1 MSQATTFRALLA
13 GLFCSVELLSQTPAE
28 WQAHRAEF
36 MRRLGERSVAIFKA
50 NPEYIRN
57 EDVEHEY
64 RQSSD
69 FYYLTGM
76 PEKEAMLLLVPA
88 GMNVRELGGR
98 VKEILFVMPRNALME
113 TWEGIRLG
121 PEGAKTQLGFEA
133 VLNNDRFEEF
143 VERALANADTVYV
156 ESERVGLNEPLSE
169 TLDFIKRA
177 RERFPNFVAA
187 NPSKILHPLRE
198 VKSEAEIALL
208 RKAIDITCAGQREVM
223 RSAKPGMR
231 EYELEAMLEYVFT
244 QSGSER
250 LGFPS
255 IVGSGPN
262 SCILHYR
269 AGKRVINRGEVI
281 VIDIGAEYGMYTA
294 DVTRTIPI
302 SGKFTKEQAAIY
314 QIVYDAQEA
323 AFKKIKPGGAIRE
336 PHEASARVV
345 TEGLLKLGIL
355 KGTVEE
361 NLRTRAFAEFFL
373 HGSNHYLGLDV
384 HDAGTYGP
392 LKPGVLITVEPG
404 IYISEAAAAKHGLDK
419 KYANIG
425 VRIEDDV
432 LVTPTGYELLS
443 SSAPRSI
450 AEIEAVMAS
459 RAREKFEN

>member
-1 MSQATTFRALLA
+1 MKKLPVLLITAILLSALSA
-13 GLFCSVELLSQTPAE
+13 FSQTPAE
-28 WQAHRAEF
+28 WQAHRTEF
-36 MRRLGERSVAIFKA
+36 MRHLGERSVALLKA

-57 EDVEHEY
+57 DDVEHEY

-76 PEKEAMLLLVPA
+76 PEKESMLLLLPA

-98 VKEILFVMPRNALME
+98 VREILFVMPRNALME
-113 TWEGIRLG
+113 TWDGIRLG

-143 VERALANADTVYV
+143 AERALANADTVYV
-156 ESERVGLNEPLSE
+156 ESERVGLNQPLNE
-169 TLDFIKRA
+169 TLDLLKRA
-177 RERFPNFVAA
+177 RERFPNLIVANA
-187 NPSKILHPLRE
+187 GKILHPMRE

-208 RKAIDITCAGQREVM
+208 RKAIDITCAGHREVM

-244 QSGSER
+244 RSGSER

-269 AGKRVINRGEVI
+269 AGKRVINSGEVI

-323 AFKKIKPGGAIRE
+323 AFQKIKPGAAYSE

-355 KGTVEE
+355 QGTVEE
-361 NLRTRAFAEFFL
+361 NLRSRAYRDFFL
-373 HGSNHYLGLDV
+373 HGSNHYIGLDV
-384 HDAGTYGP
+384 HDAGTHGP

-404 IYISEAAAAKHGLDK
+404 IYISEAAVAKHGLDK

-432 LVTPTGYELLS
+432 LVTATGYELLS
-443 SSAPRSI
+443 GSAPRAI
-450 AEIEAVMAS
+450 TEIEALMAS
-459 RAREKFEN
+459 RTRDKSEN